1 MKIALKMTGC
11 RNNRYELERILRWAL
26 DNNVPVVSEEEADFC
41 IINTCTVTHVAD
53 KKSRQMIRK
62 TKNGNPKLKTIVFGC
77 AARVQRD
84 AFEQI
89 DEVDILLNDLPT
101 VIRFLEIQQK
111 TSGRAKK
118 KTLKNE
124 GFVEHPR
131 SRAMVQIQD
140 GCDNYCSYCII
151 AAARGQSRSH
161 PIDQIIHE
169 IRTHEKEGHNEV
181 VLTGINIGGY
191 GASSTLRPQESYF
204 ARLLKELL
212 EKTRIARIRI
222 SSLGPEYFSEELFDV
237 LRHIRICR
245 HIHLS
250 VQSGSSSVLKRMRRQ
265 YDANLVQEV
274 IQRLKSDI
282 PDIAITTDFIVGF
295 PEETDEE
302 FTQTLEF
309 LKRNPIA
316 KAHIFPYSIRDNTL
330 AAKMN
335 QVDDET
341 KKMRAKVLK
350 ELTDTQREAFIQSQ
364 IGKEIP
370 VLWETTSPENNIV
383 TGITDN
389 YIRVFK
395 KADYPLK
402 SISMEKLEEGNIVWD

>member
-11 RNNRYELERILRWAL
+11 RNNRYEIEQVLRWAI
-26 DNNVPVVSEEEADFC
+26 DNKVEVVAEEEADYC

-53 KKSRQMIRK
+53 KKSRQMVRK
-62 TKNGNPKLKTIVFGC
+62 TKNANPNLKTIVFGC
-77 AARVQRD
+77 AARIQKE
-84 AFEQI
+84 AFEGI
-89 DEVDILLNDLPT
+89 EEVDILLKDLPS
-101 VIRFLEIQQK
+101 VIQFLEVQK
-111 TSGRAKK
+111 NVIKRQGAVKRAK
-118 KTLKNE
+118 E
-124 GFVEHPR
+124 AFVEHPR

-151 AAARGQSRSH
+151 AAARGKSRSH

-169 IRTHEKEGHNEV
+169 IRNHEKEGHNEV

-191 GASSTLRPQESYF
+191 GASTTLRPQESYF

-212 EKTRIARIRI
+212 QKTRIARIRI

-250 VQSGSSSVLKRMRRQ
+250 VQSGSSTVLKRMRRQ
-265 YDANLVQEV
+265 YDAAHVENV
-274 IQRLKSDI
+274 IKRLKTDI

-295 PEETDEE
+295 PQETEEE
-302 FTQTLEF
+302 FQETLEF
-309 LKRNPIA
+309 IKRNPLA
-316 KAHIFPYSIRDNTL
+316 KAHIFPYSVRDNTL
-330 AAKMN
+330 AATLE
-335 QVDDET
+335 QVDDDT
-341 KKMRAKVLK
+341 KKMRAKILK
-350 ELTDTQREAFIQSQ
+350 ELTDAQREAFIQNQ

-370 VLWETTSPENNIV
+370 VLWETASPENNII